1 MDGTMNE
8 DLQLFKRLEALRE
21 THREIEEKLKE
32 EFLDDFTRQRLKKEK
47 LVVRQDIVKIENIV
61 YPDVI
66 A

>member
-1 MDGTMNE
+1 MNE
-8 DLQLFKRLEALRE
+8 DLQLFKRLEALRDA
-21 THREIEEKLKE
+21 HREIEDKLKQ

-47 LVVRQDIVKIENIV
+47 LVVRQDIVKIENLV